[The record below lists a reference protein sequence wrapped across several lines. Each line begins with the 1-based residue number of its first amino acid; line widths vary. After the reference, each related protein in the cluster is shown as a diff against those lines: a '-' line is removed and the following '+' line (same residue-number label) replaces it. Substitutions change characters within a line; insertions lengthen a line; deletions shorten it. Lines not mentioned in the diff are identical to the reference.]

1 MSDGELK
8 VVLRHGETEVEFS
21 GNYEDVWRSINKY
34 LSEIYP
40 SIEAVKKLIGAIDVN
55 LLMEKL
61 EGLVEI
67 REGMINVLEDTGAKR
82 KILLCLAGAH
92 VGKILGLLERD
103 KLTPK
108 EIASYTGLNEKVTR
122 ARLSELKKAG
132 LVIKYGEG
140 LYGFTKASIRELFG
154 EEP

>member
-8 VVLRHGETEVEFS
+8 AVLRHGETEVEFS

-140 LYGFTKASIRELFG
+140 LYGFTKASIKELFG
-154 EEP
+154 EGP

>member
-40 SIEAVKKLIGAIDVN
+40 SIEAVKKLIGAVDVN

-140 LYGFTKASIRELFG
+140 LYGFTKASIKELFG

>member
-140 LYGFTKASIRELFG
+140 LYGFTKASIKELFG

>member
-40 SIEAVKKLIGAIDVN
+40 PIKAVKKLIGAIDVN

-140 LYGFTKASIRELFG
+140 LYGFTKASIKELFG

>member
-40 SIEAVKKLIGAIDVN
+40 PIEAVKKLIGAIDVN

-67 REGMINVLEDTGAKR
+67 RDGMINVLEDTGAKR

-140 LYGFTKASIRELFG
+140 LYGFTKASIKELFG

>member
-40 SIEAVKKLIGAIDVN
+40 PIEAVKKLIGAIDVN

-67 REGMINVLEDTGAKR
+67 REGIINVLEDTGAKR

-140 LYGFTKASIRELFG
+140 LYGFTKASIKELFG

>member
-1 MSDGELK
+1 MSDEELK
-8 VVLRHGETEVEFS
+8 AVLRHGETEVEFS

-40 SIEAVKKLIGAIDVN
+40 PIEAVKKLIGAVDVN

-140 LYGFTKASIRELFG
+140 LYGFTKASIKELFG

>member
-1 MSDGELK
+1 MSNGELK
-8 VVLRHGETEVEFS
+8 AILRHGETEVEFS

-40 SIEAVKKLIGAIDVN
+40 PIEAVKQLIGAVDVN

-140 LYGFTKASIRELFG
+140 LYGFTKASIKELFG

>member
-40 SIEAVKKLIGAIDVN
+40 PIEAVKKLIGAIDVN

-61 EGLVEI
+61 KGLVEI

-140 LYGFTKASIRELFG
+140 LYGFTRASIKELFG

>member
-1 MSDGELK
+1 MSDGELRA
-8 VVLRHGETEVEFS
+8 VLRHDETEVEFS

-40 SIEAVKKLIGAIDVN
+40 SIEAVKKLIGAVDIN

-67 REGMINVLEDTGAKR
+67 REGMISVLEDKGAKR
-82 KILLCLAGAH
+82 KILLCLAGAY
-92 VGKILGLLERD
+92 VGKLLGLLEKD

-140 LYGFTKASIRELFG
+140 LYGFTKASIKELFG
-154 EEP
+154 EKP

>member
-40 SIEAVKKLIGAIDVN
+40 PIEAVKKLIGAIDVN

-140 LYGFTKASIRELFG
+140 LYGFTKASIKELFG

>member
-1 MSDGELK
+1 MSDEELK
-8 VVLRHGETEVEFS
+8 AVLRHGETEVEFS

-61 EGLVEI
+61 EDLVEI

-82 KILLCLAGAH
+82 KILLCLAGAY
-92 VGKILGLLERD
+92 VGKLLGLLERD

>member
-1 MSDGELK
+1 MSDKELK
-8 VVLRHGETEVEFS
+8 AVLRHGETEVEFS

-40 SIEAVKKLIGAIDVN
+40 PIEAVKKLIGAIDVN

-140 LYGFTKASIRELFG
+140 LYGFTKASIKELFG

>member
-40 SIEAVKKLIGAIDVN
+40 PIEAVKKLIGAVDVN

-140 LYGFTKASIRELFG
+140 LYGFTKASIKELFG

>member
-1 MSDGELK
+1 MSDEELK
-8 VVLRHGETEVEFS
+8 AVLRHGETEVEFS

-61 EGLVEI
+61 EDLVEI

-82 KILLCLAGAH
+82 KILLCLAGAY
-92 VGKILGLLERD
+92 VGKLLGLLERD

-140 LYGFTKASIRELFG
+140 LYGFTKASIKELFG

>member
-40 SIEAVKKLIGAIDVN
+40 PIEAVKKLIGAIDVN

>member
-1 MSDGELK
+1 MSDGELRA
-8 VVLRHGETEVEFS
+8 VLRHDETEVEFS

-40 SIEAVKKLIGAIDVN
+40 PIEAVKKLIGAIDVN

-140 LYGFTKASIRELFG
+140 LYGFTKASIKELFG

>member
-8 VVLRHGETEVEFS
+8 AVLRHGETEVEFS

-40 SIEAVKKLIGAIDVN
+40 PIEAVKKLIGAVDVN

-140 LYGFTKASIRELFG
+140 LYGFTKASIKELFG

>member
-1 MSDGELK
+1 MSDEELK
-8 VVLRHGETEVEFS
+8 AVLRHGETEVEFS